1 MCHVC
6 DTFGPPKP
14 ILTAGSWSGSTRA
27 GQPVARRSPIDERLC
42 HRLKESQAA
51 AGHKVVTENQ
61 FGKESH
67 VVVAPVALCVP
78 ARLEAVGDR

>member
-1 MCHVC
+1 
-6 DTFGPPKP
+6 
-14 ILTAGSWSGSTRA
+14 
-27 GQPVARRSPIDERLC
+27 
-42 HRLKESQAA
+42 
-51 AGHKVVTENQ
+51 VVTENQ

>member
-1 MCHVC
+1 MSLVWNSEAHPDRRLVVWF
-6 DTFGPPKP
+6 D
-14 ILTAGSWSGSTRA
+14 SSGSA
-27 GQPVARRSPIDERLC
+27 GLLAGRRSRERLC

-61 FGKESH
+61 FGKESD
-67 VVVAPVALCVP
+67 VVAVPVALCVP